1 MTLTSGMFPGIWFQ
15 QQGKQKQ
22 KKNKQME
29 LHGTK
34 MLHSATYYH

>member
-1 MTLTSGMFPGIWFQ
+1 MILTSGMFPGIWFQ

-22 KKNKQME
+22 KNKQIE
-29 LHGTK
+29 LYGTK